1 MAVSRSPSSRAL
13 LLIATA
19 MLGLAATGC
28 QHAAVAM
35 DDPWAYDS
43 APAQNAAMSSHCSA
57 QARDAA
63 IWGTFPSAWC
73 TPYGPSLYW
82 SWPTPGYPYYYG
94 WGTGR
99 PWRGS
104 PGYYSWGHPGRYR
117 YGGFRSGGF
126 RSGGGRR

>member
-1 MAVSRSPSSRAL
+1 MAVSRSPSSRTL

-19 MLGLAATGC
+19 MLGLAAAGC

-43 APAQNAAMSSHCSA
+43 GSAQNAAMSSHCSA

-63 IWGTFPSAWC
+63 IWGTLPSAWC

-82 SWPTPGYPYYYG
+82 SQPAPGYPYYG

-104 PGYYSWGHPGRYR
+104 AGYYSWGHPGRYR